1 VCAIAEGLTV
11 SPLEYIFA
19 SLDGWDQYVLLATL
33 FLVLHWILVRRWV
46 VGIYDPLFLIL
57 IANAFGWAIVYFMY
71 LRGDIATVYALSFT
85 VTQIALYV
93 GIGLGRV
100 FRPRVLPP
108 PASADSLAVPQL
120 TLTMAA
126 LVHIASTLSIW
137 ALAGV
142 PLFRASRLGAFVG
155 SGGLGGL
162 ERLAESS
169 ALIAAFAVLYLMLLW
184 PRLRRSPL
192 IMAYVAWYLLTVAL
206 SGSKGALMTV
216 GQYAL
221 VMLFVYGGLRYHA
234 SRFWGGR
241 AGKILVVAA
250 IAFALAVLVTQQES
264 DLGSAMLALV
274 YRVVNYGDVYIYAY
288 PDATIEEIRGDNP
301 LVGLFG
307 GFLSTFRLFPPE
319 LLHTNIGF
327 QFTGLVYPDLE
338 IYSGP
343 NPQHS
348 VFGYHYFGPFA
359 FIFSFLLG
367 ILTSISQATL
377 FNNAHRSF
385 LSGLVAFMFYFA
397 MVNISVDFDYSMA
410 KLATMVIGLVVIVG
424 PVLVLLPGATIV
436 RRGRRME
443 ASGVG
448 SWRAP

>member
-1 VCAIAEGLTV
+1 M
-11 SPLEYIFA
+11 SPLEYIVE
-19 SLDGWDQYVLLATL
+19 SLDGWPQYALLASL
-33 FLVLHWILVRRWV
+33 FLVLHWLLIRRWV

-57 IANAFGWAIVYFMY
+57 VANAFGWTIVWFMY
-71 LRGDIATVYALSFT
+71 LRGDIATIYVVSFT

-93 GIGLGRV
+93 GISLGRV
-100 FRPRVLPP
+100 FRQRALPA

-120 TLTMAA
+120 TLAMSA
-126 LVHIASTLSIW
+126 LVHVASTLSIW
-137 ALAGV
+137 AVAGI

-162 ERLAESS
+162 ERLAEAS
-169 ALIAAFAVLYLMLLW
+169 ALIAAFAVLYLMVLW
-184 PRLRRSPL
+184 PRMRRSPL
-192 IMAYVAWYLLTVAL
+192 ILAFVAWYLLTVAL

-221 VMLFVYGGLRYHA
+221 VMAFVYGRLRYQPG
-234 SRFWGGR
+234 RFWGGR

-250 IAFALAVLVTQQES
+250 TAFALAVLLTQQES
-264 DLGSAMLALV
+264 DLGSAILALA

-288 PDATIEEIRGDNP
+288 PNATIEGIRGDNP

-327 QFTGLVYPDLE
+327 QFTGLIYPDLE
-338 IYSGP
+338 LYSGP

-367 ILTSISQATL
+367 ILTSTSQATL
-377 FNNAHRSF
+377 FNTPHRSF
-385 LSGLVAFMFYFA
+385 LSGLVAFGFYFA
-397 MVNISVDFDYSMA
+397 MVNISVDFDYTMA
-410 KLATMVIGLVVIVG
+410 KLATLAIGLVVIVG
-424 PVLVLLPGATIV
+424 PVLLLQPRAAIV
-436 RRGRRME
+436 RRGRHLGVS
-443 ASGVG
+443 ASDAGNWQG
-448 SWRAP
+448 S